1 MSGPRTIGEI
11 IDDLFSFIIPPAQSP
26 RCEGCLGTG
35 REYRSMLPCEVCGG
49 KRLLS
54 EEPIDLEG
62 FTSVD
67 ISRWRKEYSPNFV
80 ITPVIPE
87 IKQLEIPDVGDL
99 FN

>member
-1 MSGPRTIGEI
+1 MSDLGRAGEI

-80 ITPVIPE
+80 IAPIIPQPV
-87 IKQLEIPDVGDL
+87 QLQIPDIGDL